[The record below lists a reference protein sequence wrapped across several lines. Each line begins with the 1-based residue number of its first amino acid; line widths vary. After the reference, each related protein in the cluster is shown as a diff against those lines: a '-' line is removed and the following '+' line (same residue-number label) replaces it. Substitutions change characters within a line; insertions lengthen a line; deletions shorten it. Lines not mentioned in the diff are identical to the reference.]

1 MVTKSRSLDLHKI
14 SSLLIKLIGLTLSGL
29 MLYIL
34 FRRNALVK
42 SVPSKPKQTKQTN
55 PQTVATNTS
64 SPKTEQ
70 IDLSSWQYI
79 LVNYDHPVTQEF
91 IDNLKLVNTPEGY
104 GPQLKVDE
112 RIYSQLEQMLSAAKA
127 DGVEL
132 YICSAFRSVECQTK
146 LFNAQVD
153 EQLNLGLSKEQA
165 IEEAASWVAKPGC
178 SEHHTGL
185 ALDIVAPSYQ
195 TLDDDFETTD
205 AFAWLYKN
213 LPKYGFILRYPK
225 NKKDITHVNYEPW
238 HFRFVGD
245 KAQEIT
251 DSGLCLEEYFSKIK
265 QI

>member
-1 MVTKSRSLDLHKI
+1 MVTKTHSSTSYKF
-14 SSLLIKLIGLTLSGL
+14 SSLLIKLIGLTLSGI

-34 FRRNALVK
+34 FKRNFLVK
-42 SVPSKPKQTKQTN
+42 SVSSKQAKLQPPVINTKNITN
-55 PQTVATNTS
+55 SQPE
-64 SPKTEQ
+64 P

-79 LVNYDHPVTQEF
+79 LVNYNHPVTQEF

-104 GPQLKVDE
+104 GPQLQVDE

-132 YICSAFRSVECQTK
+132 YICSAFRSVEYQTK
-146 LFNAQVD
+146 LFNNKV
-153 EQLNLGLSKEQA
+153 EQLNRGLFKEQA

-185 ALDIVAPSYQ
+185 ALDIVAPSHQ

-213 LPKYGFILRYPK
+213 SPKYGFILRYPK

-238 HFRFVGD
+238 HFRFVGVD

>member
-1 MVTKSRSLDLHKI
+1 MVTKSRSLDLHKF

-34 FRRNALVK
+34 FKRNFLVK
-42 SVPSKPKQTKQTN
+42 SASSKPANLQPSVINTKNITN
-55 PQTVATNTS
+55 SKA
-64 SPKTEQ
+64 EQ
-70 IDLSSWQYI
+70 INLSSWQYI

-127 DGVEL
+127 EGVEL

-153 EQLNLGLSKEQA
+153 EQLNRGLSKEQA

-185 ALDIVAPSYQ
+185 ALDIVAPSHQ

-213 LPKYGFILRYPK
+213 SPKYGFILRYPK

-265 QI
+265 EI

>member
-1 MVTKSRSLDLHKI
+1 MITKTRSSTSYKFSL
-14 SSLLIKLIGLTLSGL
+14 LLIKLIGLTLSGI

-34 FRRNALVK
+34 FRRNFLVK
-42 SVPSKPKQTKQTN
+42 SASSKQAKPQPPEINTKNITN
-55 PQTVATNTS
+55 
-64 SPKTEQ
+64 SPPEP

-79 LVNYDHPVTQEF
+79 LVNYNHPVTQEF

-104 GPQLKVDE
+104 GPQLQVDE

-132 YICSAFRSVECQTK
+132 YICSAFRLVEYQTK

-153 EQLNLGLSKEQA
+153 EQLNRGLSKEHA
-165 IEEAASWVAKPGC
+165 IEEAASWVAKPSC

-185 ALDIVAPSYQ
+185 ALDIVAPSHQ
-195 TLDDDFETTD
+195 TLDDDFEITD

-213 LPKYGFILRYPK
+213 SPKYGFILRYPK

-238 HFRFVGD
+238 HFRFVGVD

>member
-1 MVTKSRSLDLHKI
+1 MVTKSRLLTLHKF
-14 SSLLIKLIGLTLSGL
+14 SSLLIKLIGLTLSGI

-34 FRRNALVK
+34 FKRNFLVK
-42 SVPSKPKQTKQTN
+42 SISSKQANLQPSVINTKN
-55 PQTVATNTS
+55 IKNSKA
-64 SPKTEQ
+64 EQ

-79 LVNYDHPVTQEF
+79 LVNYNHPVTQEF

-104 GPQLKVDE
+104 GPQLQVDE
-112 RIYSQLEQMLSAAKA
+112 RIYSQLEQMLSAAKTE
-127 DGVEL
+127 GVEL

-153 EQLNLGLSKEQA
+153 EQLSCGLFKEQA

-185 ALDIVAPSYQ
+185 ALDIVAPSHR
-195 TLDDDFETTD
+195 TLDDEFATTD

-213 LPKYGFILRYPK
+213 SPKYGFILRYPK

-238 HFRFVGD
+238 HFRFVGVD

>member
-1 MVTKSRSLDLHKI
+1 MVTKSRSLDLHKF

-34 FRRNALVK
+34 FKRNFLVK
-42 SVPSKPKQTKQTN
+42 SASSKSANLQPSVINTKNITN
-55 PQTVATNTS
+55 SKA
-64 SPKTEQ
+64 EQ
-70 IDLSSWQYI
+70 INLSSWQYI

-104 GPQLKVDE
+104 GPQLQVDE
-112 RIYSQLEQMLSAAKA
+112 RIYPQLEQMLSAAKA

-153 EQLNLGLSKEQA
+153 EQLNRGLSKEQA

-185 ALDIVAPSYQ
+185 ALDIVAPSHQ

-213 LPKYGFILRYPK
+213 SPKYGFILRYPK

-238 HFRFVGD
+238 HFRFVGY

-251 DSGLCLEEYFSKIK
+251 DSGFCLEEYFSKIK